1 MLYYKK
7 IDDRSERTMDLDI
20 KLSAKVILD
29 KDFKTG
35 LRGYSQD
42 EVDQFLDEIIQ
53 DYESFEQV
61 LKQKDQ
67 KIAQLEAQLA
77 EAPQAPTLLKKEEP
91 VVEKAVPQPAAQTGT
106 TNYDIL
112 KRIANLEKRVFGD
125 KLYDDFAD

>member
-61 LKQKDQ
+61 LKQKDH

-91 VVEKAVPQPAAQTGT
+91 VVEKAAPQPAAQTGT

>member
-1 MLYYKK
+1 
-7 IDDRSERTMDLDI
+7 MDLDI
-20 KLSAKVILD
+20 KLSAKIILD

-61 LKQKDQ
+61 LKQKEAR
-67 KIAQLEAQLA
+67 IAELEEQLSNVGTATTPTA
-77 EAPQAPTLLKKEEP
+77 APNLEKKEVEEP
-91 VVEKAVPQPAAQTGT
+91 QQATNGV

-112 KRIANLEKRVFGD
+112 KRLANLEKRVFGD
-125 KLYDDFAD
+125 KLYNDFEG

>member
-1 MLYYKK
+1 
-7 IDDRSERTMDLDI
+7 MDLDI
-20 KLSAKVILD
+20 KLSAKIILD

-61 LKQKDQ
+61 LKQKEAR
-67 KIAQLEAQLA
+67 IAELEQQLHDAQAGQNTSAQPVLEKQ
-77 EAPQAPTLLKKEEP
+77 EAPIVQQANN
-91 VVEKAVPQPAAQTGT
+91 V

-112 KRIANLEKRVFGD
+112 KRLANLEKRVFGD
-125 KLYDDFAD
+125 KLYDDVEK

>member
-1 MLYYKK
+1 
-7 IDDRSERTMDLDI
+7 MDLDI

-77 EAPQAPTLLKKEEP
+77 EAPQTPTRLKKEEP
-91 VVEKAVPQPAAQTGT
+91 VVEKAVVHPTAQTGT

>member
-1 MLYYKK
+1 
-7 IDDRSERTMDLDI
+7 MDLDI
-20 KLSAKVILD
+20 KLSAKIILD

-61 LKQKDQ
+61 LKQKEAR
-67 KIAQLEAQLA
+67 IAELEEQLRDAQAGQSAPAQPVLEKQ
-77 EAPQAPTLLKKEEP
+77 EAPIVQ
-91 VVEKAVPQPAAQTGT
+91 QTNNV

-112 KRIANLEKRVFGD
+112 KRLANLEKRVFGD
-125 KLYDDFAD
+125 KLYDDVEN

>member
-1 MLYYKK
+1 
-7 IDDRSERTMDLDI
+7 MDLDI

-61 LKQKDQ
+61 LKQKDE
-67 KIAQLEAQLA
+67 KIAQLEAQA
-77 EAPQAPTLLKKEEP
+77 AAAPQASIVEKKEVP
-91 VVEKAVPQPAAQTGT
+91 VLEKETPQPVAQAGT

>member
-1 MLYYKK
+1 
-7 IDDRSERTMDLDI
+7 MDLDI
-20 KLSAKVILD
+20 KLSAKIILD

-61 LKQKDQ
+61 LKQKEA
-67 KIAQLEAQLA
+67 KIAELEAQLREA
-77 EAPQAPTLLKKEEP
+77 GNKETPQPTLEKKEAPVVQQANN
-91 VVEKAVPQPAAQTGT
+91 V

-112 KRIANLEKRVFGD
+112 KRLANLEKRVFGD
-125 KLYDDFAD
+125 KLYDDVEG

>member
-1 MLYYKK
+1 
-7 IDDRSERTMDLDI
+7 MDLDI
-20 KLSAKVILD
+20 KLSAKIILD

-61 LKQKDQ
+61 LKQKEARIAELEQQLRDANNGKATVAQPVLQ
-67 KIAQLEAQLA
+67 KKEAPIAQQGN
-77 EAPQAPTLLKKEEP
+77 
-91 VVEKAVPQPAAQTGT
+91 V

-112 KRIANLEKRVFGD
+112 KRLANLEKRVFGD
-125 KLYDDFAD
+125 KLYDDIEN

>member
-1 MLYYKK
+1 
-7 IDDRSERTMDLDI
+7 MDLDI
-20 KLSAKVILD
+20 KLSAKIILD

-61 LKQKDQ
+61 LKQKEAR
-67 KIAQLEAQLA
+67 IAELEEQLSNA
-77 EAPQAPTLLKKEEP
+77 EVAPATVAAAPVLEKKEVEEP
-91 VVEKAVPQPAAQTGT
+91 QQVANGV

-112 KRIANLEKRVFGD
+112 KRLANLEKRVFGD
-125 KLYDDFAD
+125 KLYNDFEG

>member
-1 MLYYKK
+1 
-7 IDDRSERTMDLDI
+7 MDLDI
-20 KLSAKVILD
+20 KLSAKIILD

-61 LKQKDQ
+61 LKQKEA
-67 KIAQLEAQLA
+67 KIAELEAQLREA
-77 EAPQAPTLLKKEEP
+77 EAGHKETPQPTLEKKEAP
-91 VVEKAVPQPAAQTGT
+91 VVQQANNV

-112 KRIANLEKRVFGD
+112 KRLANLEKRVFGD
-125 KLYDDFAD
+125 KLYDDVEG